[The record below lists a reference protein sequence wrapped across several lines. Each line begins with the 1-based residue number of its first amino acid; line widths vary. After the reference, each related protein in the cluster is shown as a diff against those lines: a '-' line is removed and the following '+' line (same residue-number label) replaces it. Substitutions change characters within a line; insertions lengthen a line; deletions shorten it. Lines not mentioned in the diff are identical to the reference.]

1 MINRTGDYTFKL
13 CSDDGSRLT
22 INQIPV
28 VGNWGIHG
36 MKCVE
41 DIRQWSAGWH
51 DLQVQHFANEGGA
64 MLTLQ
69 YKGYDTQDKFVN
81 VSAYRVPAAAGAAA
95 AATSPA
101 GTLAVLIPASGAG
114 IQMPMMGI

>member
-95 AATSPA
+95 GGAAAAA

-114 IQMPMMGI
+114 IQMAMP